1 MPSDLEIQLIAEQL
15 RHALDLTKAQ
25 LESVKERLEHEIQLK
40 NLQLEQLKS
49 NYKSLL
55 DRDSDFENRI
65 RDVTS
70 GVIQSRFFIGL
81 VGAALLMSLFS
92 LIKAFFF

>member
-1 MPSDLEIQLIAEQL
+1 MPSDVEIKLIAEQL
-15 RHALDLTKAQ
+15 LHALDLQKGQ
-25 LESVKERLEHEIQLK
+25 FELLRERQEHETQLK
-40 NLQLEQLKS
+40 NLQLEQLKKDC
-49 NYKSLL
+49 KSLS
-55 DRDSDFENRI
+55 DRDTDFESRI

-81 VGAALLMSLFS
+81 VGASLLMALIS